1 MGYTITKGKYQSFS
15 EYTTFSINYNVG
27 SLDDKTNIQTIL
39 DLVPRCLKHV
49 WCYLSHS
56 IHYAGFQVLTV
67 VDLNVVDNVLHI
79 IPQEKSTGIKSGDL
93 VGQAIGLLL
102 PIHLPAISLSG

>member
-1 MGYTITKGKYQSFS
+1 MNF
-15 EYTTFSINYNVG
+15 NVG
-27 SLDDKTNIQTIL
+27 SLDDKTNIQMIL

-56 IHYAGFQVLTV
+56 IPYAGFQVLTV

-79 IPQEKSTGIKSGDL
+79 IPQGKIQWG
-93 VGQAIGLLL
+93 
-102 PIHLPAISLSG
+102 